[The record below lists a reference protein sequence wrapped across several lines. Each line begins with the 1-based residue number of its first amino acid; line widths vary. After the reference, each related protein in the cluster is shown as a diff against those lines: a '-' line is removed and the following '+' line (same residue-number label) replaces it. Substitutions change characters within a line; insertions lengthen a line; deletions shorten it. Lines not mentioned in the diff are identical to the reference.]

1 MMNPLIFAEQSRT
14 SVRGVAVRD
23 SGDAE
28 LISRAQRGEVNAI
41 GHLYDRHRESIF
53 RYLWIRLDDR
63 QLAEDLTGDVFMRML
78 DGLPRYRLQGVPFR
92 AWLYRIAHNLLVDYV
107 RKMNHQA
114 TVPIDVIEEQGADD
128 DLDRTVEQR
137 RLNERLRLALMSLE
151 PTQCEVVT
159 LRFLAGLS
167 LQETALTLG
176 KTEAAI
182 KALQHRGLSSLRR
195 ALEPLEEQVT
205 S

>member
-1 MMNPLIFAEQSRT
+1 MNPLILAERSPRP
-14 SVRGVAVRD
+14 VRGAVMPA
-23 SGDAE
+23 SSDAE
-28 LISRAQRGEVNAI
+28 LIARAQRGEVNAI
-41 GHLYDRHRESIF
+41 GRLYDRHRESIF

-78 DGLPRYRLQGVPFR
+78 AALPRYRLQGLPFR
-92 AWLYRIAHNLLVDYV
+92 AWLYRIAHNLLVDYF

-114 TVPIDVIEEQGADD
+114 TLPLDAVEDQGTEDDPGRTMEQI
-128 DLDRTVEQR
+128 L
-137 RLNERLRLALMSLE
+137 LSERLQMALLRLE
-151 PTQCEVVT
+151 PTQCEVVV

-182 KALQHRGLSSLRR
+182 KALQHRGLNGLRH
-195 ALEPLEEQVT
+195 ALEPLEDLVT
-205 S
+205 

>member
-1 MMNPLIFAEQSRT
+1 MNPLIFAEQLRSPA
-14 SVRGVAVRD
+14 RGAAMRD
-23 SGDAE
+23 SSDAE
-28 LISRAQRGEVNAI
+28 LVAHAQRGEVNAI
-41 GHLYDRHRESIF
+41 GRLYDRHRESIF

-78 DGLPRYRLQGVPFR
+78 DALPRYRMKGLPFR
-92 AWLYRIAHNLLVDYV
+92 AWLYRIAHNLLVDYF
-107 RKMNHQA
+107 RKMNRQV
-114 TVPIDVIEEQGADD
+114 TLPLDVIEEQGTEDD
-128 DLDRTVEQR
+128 PDRVIEQI
-137 RLNERLRLALMSLE
+137 LLSERLQVALMRLE
-151 PTQCEVVT
+151 ATQCEVVI

-195 ALEPLEEQVT
+195 ALEPLEEPVT
-205 S
+205 P

>member
-1 MMNPLIFAEQSRT
+1 MQ
-14 SVRGVAVRD
+14 D

-28 LISRAQRGEVNAI
+28 LITRARRGEVSAI
-41 GHLYDRHRESIF
+41 GRLYDRHRESIF

-78 DGLPRYRLQGVPFR
+78 AALPRYRMQGLPFR
-92 AWLYRIAHNLLVDYV
+92 AWLYRIAHNLLVDYF

-114 TVPIDVIEEQGADD
+114 TVPLDAVEEQGAGDD
-128 DLDRTVEQR
+128 PDRVIEQT
-137 RLNERLRLALMSLE
+137 LLSERLQVALMRLE
-151 PTQCEVVT
+151 PTQCEVVV

-182 KALQHRGLSSLRR
+182 KALQHRGLSGLRQ
-195 ALEPLEEQVT
+195 ALEPLEEPVT

>member
-1 MMNPLIFAEQSRT
+1 M
-14 SVRGVAVRD
+14 RGVASRD
-23 SGDAE
+23 SSDAT
-28 LISRAQRGEVNAI
+28 LITHAQRGDVNAI
-41 GHLYDRHRESIF
+41 GRLYDRHRESIF
-53 RYLWIRLDDR
+53 RYLWIRLDDQ

-78 DGLPRYRLQGVPFR
+78 DALPRYQLQGLPFR
-92 AWLYRIAHNLLVDYV
+92 AWLYRIAHNLLVDYF

-114 TVPIDVIEEQGADD
+114 TVPLDAVEEQGAEDD
-128 DLDRTVEQR
+128 PGRTLEQI
-137 RLNERLRLALMSLE
+137 LLSERLQVALLRLES
-151 PTQCEVVT
+151 TQCEVVV

-182 KALQHRGLSSLRR
+182 KALQHRGLSGLRR
-195 ALEPLEEQVT
+195 ALEPLEEPVL

>member
-1 MMNPLIFAEQSRT
+1 M
-14 SVRGVAVRD
+14 RD
-23 SGDAE
+23 SSDAE
-28 LISRAQRGEVNAI
+28 LIARAQRGEETAI
-41 GHLYDRHRESIF
+41 GRLYDRHREKIF

-78 DGLPRYRLQGVPFR
+78 DALPRYRLQGVPFR

-107 RKMNHQA
+107 RKMNHQT
-114 TVPIDVIEEQGADD
+114 TVPIDVVEEQGADD
-128 DLDRTVEQR
+128 DLDRTVDLRQLNK
-137 RLNERLRLALMSLE
+137 RLQVALMSLE

-167 LQETALTLG
+167 LHETALTLG

-182 KALQHRGLSSLRR
+182 KALQHRGLTSLRR
-195 ALEPLEEQVT
+195 ALEPLEESVT